1 MNVSYQKRLIM
12 DPKSRTR
19 TETVLKFMNV
29 FAWISFILLMVYA
42 GGVLFSYV
50 LIAIDHSKASG
61 FFPGRDMSK
70 LLAYSY
76 GHYTMVVAFIFALA
90 AMKAFVAYQA
100 TKVISK
106 VKLDN
111 PFRTD
116 VVWVLESISYSL
128 LVIWMVGVFATAY
141 TSWLGSYAVK
151 MDDESATIAGL
162 LVAGLVFV
170 ISQVFKRGVEIQSE
184 NELTV

>member
-1 MNVSYQKRLIM
+1 M
-12 DPKSRTR
+12 DPKITTR
-19 TETVLKFMNV
+19 TEVVLKFMNV
-29 FAWISFILLMVYA
+29 FAWLAFILLMVYA

-50 LIAIDHSKASG
+50 LIAIDHSRAGG
-61 FFPGRDMSK
+61 FFPGRDMSR

-76 GHYTMVVAFIFALA
+76 GHYTAVVGFIFTLA
-90 AMKAFVAYQA
+90 AMKAYVAYQA

-106 VKLDN
+106 VKLEN

-116 VVWVLESISYSL
+116 VAWVLESISYSL
-128 LVIWMVGVFATAY
+128 LVIWVVGVFAALY
-141 TSWLGSYAVK
+141 TKWLDTYAVD
-151 MDDESATIAGL
+151 MHDESASIAGL

>member
-1 MNVSYQKRLIM
+1 MNPNTK
-12 DPKSRTR
+12 TR
-19 TETVLKFMNV
+19 TEVMLAFMNV
-29 FAWISFILLMVYA
+29 FAWIAFILLMLYA

-50 LIAIDHSKASG
+50 LIAIDPNKAAG

-76 GHYTMVVAFIFALA
+76 GQYSTVVGFIFVLA

-100 TKVISK
+100 TKVLAK
-106 VKLDN
+106 VNLTN
-111 PFRTD
+111 PFRMD
-116 VVWVLESISYSL
+116 VAWMLESISYSL
-128 LVIWMVGVFATAY
+128 LVIWVVGIMAAAHTL
-141 TSWLGSYAVK
+141 WLGQYAVD
-151 MDDESATIAGL
+151 MSDESATGAGL
-162 LVAGLVFV
+162 LVAGLVFI